1 MEVIRPTLTGWAQVT
16 GGTGVA
22 VAMAGIAVFMA
33 GIMLAV
39 GGITIAAGPQAE
51 RISIRTTPV
60 SNKKRVNFIK
70 NPPPRINECDF
81 DLELMEQ

>member
-1 MEVIRPTLTGWAQVT
+1 
-16 GGTGVA
+16 
-22 VAMAGIAVFMA
+22 MAGIAVFMA

-70 NPPPRINECDF
+70 ILLP
-81 DLELMEQ
+81 ELTSVILIWN